1 MAFEDVA
8 RHQESLNQEIAR
20 LVLTAVRKHGVPVS
34 VDQASDLV
42 DVLYPRVVKAR
53 SAAYRAQ
60 LVELARQ
67 ARTAGIEIA
76 PEPLEEYPRKALFD
90 AIADVSRM
98 TPNSSKIHV
107 DVLDTETGKLVLTP
121 VLPDQRNRRDVEVV
135 QRVGRELAARVARH
149 VHQAGRRV
157 ISESAHNGSA
167 RFAGSGE
174 SAEVGYARV
183 LSGRE
188 NCAFCTMLASR
199 GAVYKKDTVVRR
211 RDGRRYHD
219 GCDCIPV
226 LVVNGKPW
234 FGQKQAEELYARW
247 QETTWPN
254 GRPSSNQWEA
264 WRRRVEAGNL
274 DVREYSPFTHRVKK
288 TGSLVLNGVK
298 PHAHEMVTYRTL
310 VNLGMS
316 VELKPVSGR
325 SGVKTADA
333 VIDGVECEIKAPEGN
348 GRNTVRDLLREGSKQ
363 AGNLIVDLHRTE
375 MTTEDALRQIEQA
388 MSRYNRIEEVLLI
401 THDRQLIRR
410 GNGQRD

>member
-20 LVLTAVRKHGVPVS
+20 LVLTAVRKHGVPVTI
-34 VDQASDLV
+34 DQANDLV

-53 SAAYRAQ
+53 GAAYRAQ

-188 NCAFCTMLASR
+188 NCAFCDDAGFSWR
-199 GAVYKKDTVVRR
+199 GV
-211 RDGRRYHD
+211 
-219 GCDCIPV
+219 
-226 LVVNGKPW
+226 
-234 FGQKQAEELYARW
+234 
-247 QETTWPN
+247 
-254 GRPSSNQWEA
+254 
-264 WRRRVEAGNL
+264 
-274 DVREYSPFTHRVKK
+274 
-288 TGSLVLNGVK
+288 
-298 PHAHEMVTYRTL
+298 
-310 VNLGMS
+310 
-316 VELKPVSGR
+316 
-325 SGVKTADA
+325 
-333 VIDGVECEIKAPEGN
+333 
-348 GRNTVRDLLREGSKQ
+348 
-363 AGNLIVDLHRTE
+363 
-375 MTTEDALRQIEQA
+375 
-388 MSRYNRIEEVLLI
+388 
-401 THDRQLIRR
+401 
-410 GNGQRD
+410 

>member
-20 LVLTAVRKHGVPVS
+20 LVLAAVRKHGVPVS

-226 LVVNGKPW
+226 LVVKGKPW

-247 QETTWPN
+247 QETTWSN

-264 WRRRVEAGNL
+264 WRRHVEAGNL

-288 TGSLVLNGVK
+288 TGSLALNGVK

-388 MSRYNRIEEVLLI
+388 MNRYNRIEEVLLI